1 MGNGFRYWASSG
13 NTYSGQFVF
22 GELQGYGVMKYKD
35 GGRYEGEFSRGLR
48 EGHGC
53 LVELDGQTYQG
64 SFHDNKKHGEG
75 RMIFRNGDRYE
86 GDWVLD
92 RRQGHG
98 EWCSADGTAYQGQWR
113 DDAFS
118 GQGVLTHRSG
128 ITYDGLW
135 IRGFPATPATKIV
148 ILGPEVMELIQDS
161 PICLSVQLQ
170 TEDGEVA
177 EGESGRV
184 LELWVGIRKARDPAD
199 SSTSPLA
206 PIAGE
211 EEKLVQTPF
220 GFECISYPLMDAAP
234 TSPEP
239 RASQGSPIPEGSIE
253 PEFGSDPTHGGEVN
267 APGPADEKSLVLA
280 LESTGPSHR
289 TRQRVDRGSV
299 RFKDVRLA
307 PLPPGHRT
315 LGFGDDPSQKGRRK
329 PAGRLDA
336 EKEEKK
342 TASPE
347 KAGDGRSRVP
357 MEGSPMLPVDQCSPG
372 DYVIGIHDTTWAPF
386 LGQTLP
392 SAFKLLRV
400 LQGKSHGQRVQKDIS
415 KAPK

>member
-1 MGNGFRYWASSG
+1 MSRQDPGFSLSVSEVTKQSILIPFFLFSGYGLYIYPNSFFQYEGEWKEGKKHGHGKLLFKDGSFYEGDFVDGEIMGNGFRYWASSG

-177 EGESGRV
+177 EGKSVFLR
-184 LELWVGIRKARDPAD
+184 
-199 SSTSPLA
+199 PLL
-206 PIAGE
+206 ISVD
-211 EEKLVQTPF
+211 KKHFL

-253 PEFGSDPTHGGEVN
+253 PEFGSDPTHGDGD
-267 APGPADEKSLVLA
+267 ARMTSGC
-280 LESTGPSHR
+280 
-289 TRQRVDRGSV
+289 
-299 RFKDVRLA
+299 
-307 PLPPGHRT
+307 T
-315 LGFGDDPSQKGRRK
+315 LGVPTLGLRFRPIC
-329 PAGRLDA
+329 LT
-336 EKEEKK
+336 E
-342 TASPE
+342 TSP
-347 KAGDGRSRVP
+347 
-357 MEGSPMLPVDQCSPG
+357 CSLSG

>member
-1 MGNGFRYWASSG
+1 RQVAEDPSLQMSSLSPQSPVFCYGLYIYPNSFFQYEGEWKEGKKHGHGKLLFKDGSFYEGDFVDGEIMGNGFRYWASSG

-177 EGESGRV
+177 EGKSVFLRPLLISVDKKHFLLERHAHSFLWQTRSLPTTSLPSTLLNRLPSGTAEDGKCSSHRPAQSYVFYLKSARDKVWLGSQQPNPMLGAGNDHPPRILYRV
-184 LELWVGIRKARDPAD
+184 LSTLCNTNSHSGGIGCPGSGKQR
-199 SSTSPLA
+199 
-206 PIAGE
+206 G
-211 EEKLVQTPF
+211 LV
-220 GFECISYPLMDAAP
+220 D
-234 TSPEP
+234 
-239 RASQGSPIPEGSIE
+239 RAWAWETE
-253 PEFGSDPTHGGEVN
+253 R
-267 APGPADEKSLVLA
+267 PGLQFWLLSLLLCDLGQVASLVW
-280 LESTGPSHR
+280 PS
-289 TRQRVDRGSV
+289 VPSSVKRGL
-299 RFKDVRLA
+299 RL
-307 PLPPGHRT
+307 
-315 LGFGDDPSQKGRRK
+315 
-329 PAGRLDA
+329 
-336 EKEEKK
+336 
-342 TASPE
+342 
-347 KAGDGRSRVP
+347 
-357 MEGSPMLPVDQCSPG
+357 
-372 DYVIGIHDTTWAPF
+372 
-386 LGQTLP
+386 
-392 SAFKLLRV
+392 
-400 LQGKSHGQRVQKDIS
+400 
-415 KAPK
+415 